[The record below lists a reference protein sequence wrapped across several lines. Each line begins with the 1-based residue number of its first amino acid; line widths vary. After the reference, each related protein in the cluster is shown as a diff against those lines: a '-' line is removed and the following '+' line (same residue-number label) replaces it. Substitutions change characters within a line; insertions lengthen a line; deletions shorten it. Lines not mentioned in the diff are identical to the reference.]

1 MKLKT
6 WLVSTFSL
14 ASATAHNAIAALPTT
29 AAPSRGAT
37 SGGYI
42 ELFQNYA
49 YDVALVVG
57 LILGTARF
65 LIVASNAISVY
76 GDIGKGRKQFSDLG
90 GHLAAG
96 VLLMVFTVYMLTEAS
111 SVL

>member
-6 WLVSTFSL
+6 LL
-14 ASATAHNAIAALPTT
+14 ASTVTFVAASAQQAMAALPTT

-49 YDVALVVG
+49 YNVALVVG
-57 LILGTARF
+57 LILGTAGF